1 MGMGWAAGAGRAAV
15 CFGRRR
21 AERVWVWVRVRVWVW
36 VWVWV
41 WAGEAMPASRVV
53 WPCLKMVPWASVE
66 GAEMAWLQRGWS
78 GLVWQDGCN
87 LVRLA
92 VSAVWPSAGVC
103 ARRAVDQRRGVGGW
117 RMVDGGWRIADG
129 RCVGES
135 ECESQSHSSA
145 VPFATFVQ
153 AAAAC
158 PQRKA
163 AGPTHT
169 RRSGRLIGP

>member
-117 RMVDGGWRIADG
+117 RMADAWVRASAKARAIPVQCHLLLLCKRRRHAPSARLQAQRTRGG
-129 RCVGES
+129 VG
-135 ECESQSHSSA
+135 
-145 VPFATFVQ
+145 V
-153 AAAAC
+153 
-158 PQRKA
+158 
-163 AGPTHT
+163 
-169 RRSGRLIGP
+169 